1 MTLVDP
7 AGATS
12 PAASP
17 DPIDRLEALFGDAGA
32 AGNPVGR
39 EAVLAADADGSMLA
53 AGEDL
58 LDAFGLN
65 AHFVPEALGGRFA
78 GPEELIGVMRAV
90 YRRDPALGLGYGAG
104 SFMAAVNVWTSGSAE
119 QQSWLAGHLL
129 SGGRVACGYHE
140 LAHGNDFARAELTAL
155 PGPDGQLLVNGRK
168 EVVAN
173 LARAGAVVLFA
184 RTDAAAGSRSHS
196 QLLLETARLASDT
209 LTRLPRFATVG
220 MRGVPLGGI
229 EFTDCPVPA
238 DAVVGT
244 PGHGLET
251 AQRSFQLTRIALP
264 GMTLGLLDTALRT
277 ALRGALGRR
286 LYAGTAADLSLS
298 RTVLAE
304 AFADLLL
311 ADAFVTVAARAAHT
325 APGQSTVYA
334 SAVKLLV
341 PALVMGAVSRLSE
354 LLGSQFYLRAAEQPL
369 FQKLQRDVLPSAFGH
384 ASRVS
389 CQAALLPQLPLTVRR
404 TWSAEDGPALPPT
417 TFRPGEPLPPLD
429 FGALKVTAGGRDPLS
444 RSLLQGA
451 ERPTGRGEDA
461 ELAARASQYATEI
474 RALSAEAARLTP
486 DQLGP
491 AAPPHAF
498 DLTTRWAGVLAAAAC
513 LGLWWE
519 RPGDGQGPGAEPAWV
534 LAALHRLGVH
544 TGRHHDPLPEPLSEF
559 LYAELL
565 RRHDAGLTFDH
576 ARRPT
581 GA

>member
-7 AGATS
+7 AGSTA
-12 PAASP
+12 PAAAA
-17 DPIDRLEALFGDAGA
+17 DPSDRLEALLGDAGDPA
-32 AGNPVGR
+32 NPVGR
-39 EAVLAADADGSMLA
+39 AAVLAADAQGTLLA
-53 AGEDL
+53 AGEEL
-58 LDAFGLN
+58 LTAFGLN
-65 AHFVPEALGGRFA
+65 AQFVPQALGGRFT
-78 GPEELIGVMRAV
+78 GPEELIAVMRAV
-90 YRRDPALGLGYGAG
+90 YRRDPCLGLGYGVG
-104 SFMAAVNVWTSGSAE
+104 SFMAAVNVWTAGSDE
-119 QQSWLAGHLL
+119 QQARLAEHLL

-140 LAHGNDFARAELTAL
+140 LAHGNDFARAEVRAL
-155 PGPDGQLLVNGRK
+155 PGPDGRLLLNGRK

-173 LARAGAVVLFA
+173 ITRAGAIVVFA
-184 RTDAAAGSRSHS
+184 RTSDAPGSRSHS
-196 QLLLETARLASDT
+196 QLLLEAD
-209 LTRLPRFATVG
+209 RLPPETVTHLPRYGTVG

-264 GMTLGLLDTALRT
+264 GMTAGLLDTALRT

-286 LYAGTAADLSLS
+286 LYGGTAADLALS

-325 APGQSTVYA
+325 APAQCAVYA

-341 PALVMGAVSRLSE
+341 PALLMAAVRRLGD
-354 LLGSQFYLRAAEQPL
+354 LLGSQFYLRDAEQPL

-389 CQAALLPQLPLTVRR
+389 CQSALLPQLPLTVRR
-404 TWSAEDGPALPPT
+404 TWSKEDGPVLPDV
-417 TFRPGEPLPPLD
+417 TFRPGEALPPMD
-429 FGALKVTAGGRDPLS
+429 FGALAVTAGGRDPLS
-444 RSLLQGA
+444 RTLLEGA
-451 ERPTGRGEDA
+451 ERRTGEDPAIAGQAVEHAA
-461 ELAARASQYATEI
+461 EV
-474 RALSAEAARLTP
+474 RALAAEAALLTP
-486 DQLGP
+486 AQLGP
-491 AAPPHAF
+491 AAPPEAF
-498 DLTTRWAGVLAAAAC
+498 DLTTRWASALAAAAC
-513 LGLWWE
+513 LGLWWQ
-519 RPGDGQGPGAEPAWV
+519 RPRDGRGLGAEPAWV
-534 LAALHRLGVH
+534 LAALHRLGAH
-544 TGRHHDPLPEPLSEF
+544 TGRHHDPLPEPLTER

-576 ARRPT
+576 ACRPT